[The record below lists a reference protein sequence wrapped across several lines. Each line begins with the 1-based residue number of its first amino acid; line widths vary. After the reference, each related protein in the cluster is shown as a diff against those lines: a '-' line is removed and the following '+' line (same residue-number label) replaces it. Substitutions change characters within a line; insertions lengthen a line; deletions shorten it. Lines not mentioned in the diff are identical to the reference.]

1 MSFDSAL
8 DDEEQNSAEDSNPE
22 PAISDERLQE
32 FLESAVGDDASKSDQ
47 VISVG
52 CSTEL
57 HYLWKELREEHPEIR
72 EKIRELVAREA
83 RRNDEVARRAIQIY
97 DLKESGQ

>member
-1 MSFDSAL
+1 MGFDSAL
-8 DDEEQNSAEDSNPE
+8 NDEEQNAADEADSGPV
-22 PAISDERLQE
+22 ISDERLQE
-32 FLESAVGDDASKSDQ
+32 FLNGAVGENVSKSDQ
-47 VISVG
+47 VVSVG

-72 EKIRELVAREA
+72 EKIRELIAREA

-97 DLKESGQ
+97 DLKESDQ

>member
-8 DDEEQNSAEDSNPE
+8 DEEEQNSAEETDAE

-83 RRNDEVARRAIQIY
+83 RRNDELARQAIQIY
-97 DLKESGQ
+97 DLKENNQ

>member
-1 MSFDSAL
+1 MGFDSAL
-8 DDEEQNSAEDSNPE
+8 DEEEQNNVDEGESG
-22 PAISDERLQE
+22 PAVSDERLQE
-32 FLESAVGDDASKSDQ
+32 FLEDAVGEGASKSDQ
-47 VISVG
+47 VVSVG

-72 EKIRELVAREA
+72 EKIRELIAREA

-97 DLKESGQ
+97 DLKEGDQ